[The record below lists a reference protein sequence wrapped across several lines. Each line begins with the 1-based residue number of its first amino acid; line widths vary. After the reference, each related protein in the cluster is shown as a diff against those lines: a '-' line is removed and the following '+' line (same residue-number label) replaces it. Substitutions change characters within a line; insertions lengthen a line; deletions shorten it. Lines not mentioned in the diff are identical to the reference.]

1 MRVYYSPCRG
11 GRGWDG
17 WVHCCPEISRWV
29 PPEDQKAAPERDVSS
44 FRAAIIRNG
53 NGKSPQRALR
63 GGTKGVTTE
72 SKENSLIPHNF

>member
-1 MRVYYSPCRG
+1 MG
-11 GRGWDG
+11 GSTAAQKSQDG
-17 WVHCCPEISRWV
+17 YHQK
-29 PPEDQKAAPERDVSS
+29 DQKAAPERDVSG